1 MNDEM
6 LSLFADE
13 TPALPPPPL
22 PPSWLDALG
31 GEFEKPYWAKLQS
44 FVAEER
50 KQAEVFPP
58 EADVYSAFQ
67 LTPLEQ
73 TRVFLLGQDPY
84 HNTGQA
90 HGLCFS
96 VRPGVE
102 TPPSLANMYRE
113 LRDDLGCRVPNNGYL
128 VPWAKQGIL
137 MLNAVLT
144 VRAHTA
150 NSHKNKGW
158 ETFTDSAIKAV
169 NARQS
174 PVVFVLWGGYAQKKL
189 PLIDTAR
196 HTVIQ
201 SAHPS
206 PLSARNGFFGSRPF
220 SQINAA
226 LTSFGTPEIDWQIP
240 NL

>member
-1 MNDEM
+1 MDDTM
-6 LSLFADE
+6 LSLFKEE
-13 TPALPPPPL
+13 TPAAAPPPL
-22 PPSWLDALG
+22 PPSWLEALG
-31 GEFEKPYWAKLQS
+31 PEFEKPYWTKLQS

-50 KQAEVFPP
+50 KQTQVFPP
-58 EADVYSAFQ
+58 EEDVYSAFQ
-67 LTPLEQ
+67 LTPLEE

-84 HNTGQA
+84 HNVGQA

-150 NSHKNKGW
+150 NSHKAKGW
-158 ETFTDSAIKAV
+158 EMFTDAAIKAV
-169 NARQS
+169 NAQPN

-189 PLIDTAR
+189 PLIDTTR

-201 SAHPS
+201 SVHPS
-206 PLSARNGFFGSRPF
+206 PLSARSGFFGSKPF
-220 SQINAA
+220 SKINAA
-226 LTSFGTPEIDWQIP
+226 LSGYGTAEIDWQIH
-240 NL
+240 NI